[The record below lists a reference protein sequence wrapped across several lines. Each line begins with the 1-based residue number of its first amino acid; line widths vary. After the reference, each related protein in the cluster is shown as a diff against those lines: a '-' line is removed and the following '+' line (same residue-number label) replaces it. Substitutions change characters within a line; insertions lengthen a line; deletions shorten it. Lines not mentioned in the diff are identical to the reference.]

1 LIFILE
7 KNNTPKQTYI
17 KYLLNPCKCIA
28 YKGFFLLCVLFVYG
42 CYLFVLFIFAPRR
55 TLFVPKKYVAIA
67 VKVTVRKK
75 PISGKR
81 HSLYLNFHPA
91 VMNSENR

>member
-1 LIFILE
+1 
-7 KNNTPKQTYI
+7 
-17 KYLLNPCKCIA
+17 
-28 YKGFFLLCVLFVYG
+28 
-42 CYLFVLFIFAPRR
+42 LFVLFIFAPRR
-55 TLFVPKKYVAIA
+55 TLFVPKKYVAKA